1 MKNFLNGLL
10 NVFAENRMVSSTPTE
25 SKQPLSYISPCDNGA
40 LPFFRFNQG
49 SAMNLSTAYR
59 CIELISDSIGTLPVQ
74 VKRLGRRGKTN
85 VLDNHPLVKIIY
97 DKRNRITKFMLFKL
111 IVQAVITKG
120 NSFVYIERAQDGT
133 PTSLRYLEP
142 QDVTVNYNKQTNDL
156 YYLAN
161 KVSSRRIEPK
171 DMLHFVKNSY
181 DGVNGVSLLT
191 YASRTLKLANDT
203 ESSALRFFGSA
214 CNLSGIIKMTG
225 NPTQDQMVNAKQTWQ
240 LIANDGLAVMKGN
253 MDYIPVQLSASDS
266 QLIESRQYN
275 VQDICRFFGV
285 SPVLVGDL
293 THASF
298 STIEAIQ
305 NEFLTHTLAPY
316 ISMIE
321 DELNRK
327 LISDD
332 NLYINLDETAILRTD
347 KQQLAQYYST
357 LLNTGVLS
365 INEVRKELG
374 YNEAE
379 GLDEHHIPYNAAA
392 QSSLTND
399 TQIVN
404 KTDINKNTE
413 DNNI

>member
-1 MKNFLNGLL
+1 MNKFLSGLFT
-10 NVFAENRMVSSTPTE
+10 VFAENRMASSTPTE
-25 SKQPLSYISPCDNGA
+25 SKKPLNYINPCDNGA

-74 VKRLGRRGKTN
+74 VKKLGRRGKTN

-161 KVSSRRIEPK
+161 KVSSRRIPPS

-203 ESSALRFFGSA
+203 ESSASRFFGSA
-214 CNLSGIIKMTG
+214 CNLSGILKMTG
-225 NPTQDQMVNAKQTWQ
+225 NPTQEQMTSAKQTWQ

-293 THASF
+293 SHSL

-327 LISDD
+327 LITDD

-399 TQIVN
+399 TQNVN
-404 KTDINKNTE
+404 KTNTNTKTE
-413 DNNI
+413 DIKQ

>member
-10 NVFAENRMVSSTPTE
+10 TVFAENRMASTPTE
-25 SKQPLSYISPCDNGA
+25 SKQPLQYINPCDNGA

-59 CIELISDSIGTLPVQ
+59 CIELISDAIGTLPVQ
-74 VKRLGRRGKTN
+74 VKKLGRRGKTN

-120 NSFVYIERAQDGT
+120 NSFVYIQRAQDGI
-133 PTSLRYLEP
+133 PVSLRYLEP

-161 KVSSRRIEPK
+161 KVSSRRIPPS

-191 YASRTLKLANDT
+191 YASRTLKLSNDT

-214 CNLSGIIKMTG
+214 CNLSGILKMTG
-225 NPTQDQMVNAKQTWQ
+225 NPSQEQMVNAKQTWQ

-253 MDYIPVQLSASDS
+253 MDYIPVQLSAADS

-293 THASF
+293 SHASF

-347 KQQLAQYYST
+347 KQQLA
-357 LLNTGVLS
+357 
-365 INEVRKELG
+365 
-374 YNEAE
+374 
-379 GLDEHHIPYNAAA
+379 
-392 QSSLTND
+392 
-399 TQIVN
+399 
-404 KTDINKNTE
+404 
-413 DNNI
+413 

>member
-1 MKNFLNGLL
+1 MKKFLNGLL
-10 NVFAENRMVSSTPTE
+10 NVFAENRMASSTPTE
-25 SKQPLSYISPCDNGA
+25 SKQPLNYINPCDNGA

-74 VKRLGRRGKTN
+74 VKKLGRRGKTN

-142 QDVTVNYNKQTNDL
+142 QDVTVNYNKQTNYL

-161 KVSSRRIEPK
+161 KVSSMRIPPS

-203 ESSALRFFGSA
+203 ESSASRFFGSA
-214 CNLSGIIKMTG
+214 CNLSGILKMTG
-225 NPTQDQMVNAKQTWQ
+225 NPTQEQMTSAKQTWQ

-293 THASF
+293 SHSL

-327 LISDD
+327 LITDD

-399 TQIVN
+399 TQNVN
-404 KTDINKNTE
+404 KTNTNTKTE
-413 DNNI
+413 DIKQ

>member
-10 NVFAENRMVSSTPTE
+10 TVFAENRMASSTPTE
-25 SKQPLSYISPCDNGA
+25 SKQPLQYINPCDNGA

-59 CIELISDSIGTLPVQ
+59 CIELISDAIGTLPVQ
-74 VKRLGRRGKTN
+74 VKKLGRRGKTN

-120 NSFVYIERAQDGT
+120 NSFVYIERANGT

-142 QDVTVNYNKQTNDL
+142 QDVTVNYNKQNNDL

-161 KVSSRRIEPK
+161 KVSSRRIPPS

-203 ESSALRFFGSA
+203 ESSALRFFGSS
-214 CNLSGIIKMTG
+214 CNLSGILKMTG

-253 MDYIPVQLSASDS
+253 MDYIPVQLSAADS

-298 STIEAIQ
+298 SSIEAIQ

-347 KQQLAQYYST
+347 KQQLASYYST

-374 YNEAE
+374 YNESE
-379 GLDEHHIPYNAAA
+379 GLDEHHIPYNATA
-392 QSSLTND
+392 QSALSND
-399 TQIVN
+399 TKNVN
-404 KTDINKNTE
+404 KTDTNTKTE
-413 DNNI
+413 DIKQ

>member
-1 MKNFLNGLL
+1 MNKFLNGLL
-10 NVFAENRMVSSTPTE
+10 NVFVENRMASTPTE
-25 SKQPLSYISPCDNGA
+25 SKQPLQYINPCDNGA

-49 SAMNLSTAYR
+49 SAMNLSAAYR

-74 VKRLGRRGKTN
+74 VKKLGRRGKTN

-120 NSFVYIERAQDGT
+120 NSFVYIERANDGT

-142 QDVTVNYNKQTNDL
+142 QDVTVNYNKQNNDL

-191 YASRTLKLANDT
+191 YAARTLKLANDT
-203 ESSALRFFGSA
+203 ESSALRFFGSS
-214 CNLSGIIKMTG
+214 CNLSGILKMTG
-225 NPTQDQMVNAKQTWQ
+225 NPTQEQRVNAKQTWQ
-240 LIANDGLAVMKGN
+240 LIANDGLAVMRGN
-253 MDYIPVQLSASDS
+253 MDYIPVQLSAADS
-266 QLIESRQYN
+266 QLIESRMYN

-298 STIEAIQ
+298 SSIEAIQ

-316 ISMIE
+316 ISMIQ

-327 LISDD
+327 LITDD

-347 KQQLAQYYST
+347 KQQLASYYST

-399 TQIVN
+399 IQNVN
-404 KTDINKNTE
+404 KTDTNTKTE